1 MITTKEYLL
10 KEFNKAMDSTDAKAK
25 VSNDDYGKTYRI
37 SFNSY
42 TDDFL
47 DTRFKES
54 IVVYTDIVGTKW
66 IYYNYANRTNNE
78 YFRSDDFK
86 LTESEYKSI
95 TREIDLRFSVKDLI
109 EQLLEHLLIII
120 IQYMVKNVNY
130 KGEVY
135 NE

>member
-66 IYYNYANRTNNE
+66 IYYNYADRTNNE
-78 YFRSDDFK
+78 YFSSDDFK

-95 TREIDLRFSVKDLI
+95 TREIDLRFFCERLDRAAFRASIDYYNSVYGKKCEL
-109 EQLLEHLLIII
+109 
-120 IQYMVKNVNY
+120 
-130 KGEVY
+130 
-135 NE
+135 